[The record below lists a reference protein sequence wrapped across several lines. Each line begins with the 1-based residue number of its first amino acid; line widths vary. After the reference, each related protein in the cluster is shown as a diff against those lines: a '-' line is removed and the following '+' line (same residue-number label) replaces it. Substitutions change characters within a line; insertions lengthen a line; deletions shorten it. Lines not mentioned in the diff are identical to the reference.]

1 MRKPL
6 LAILSVICF
15 AILQPQL
22 LKGQGAT
29 QFQHDCAT
37 CHALPGS
44 GTGPVLSATVGLRR
58 SGWAPLV
65 GVMDQYGGYGF
76 TADIPAIGAYLDSLY
91 PIASPSALPGGAA
104 GSVYAP
110 VNFSGIGGTAPYT
123 FTASGL
129 PSGMSVSPSGVLG
142 GTPGS
147 GTQGTFNPLF
157 TVTDSTTLCVA
168 PFDSCPYVATF
179 RRSLTIG
186 PALRINSPSSLPTG
200 TTGVAYSAVTFTASG
215 GSGGGYTWS
224 ATGLPL
230 GMSIDPSSGAL
241 GGTPTGAG
249 FFNPQFTVTDSGST
263 IFSVHI
269 TLAIN
274 SVSSPLRFVSPLSL
288 AAGIIAVP
296 YGPVTFVASGGTGYA
311 WSATGLPPGI
321 GIDSSTGVLAGTPTA
336 LGTFNAQFVLTD
348 AANDTFTIIFP
359 LTINPP
365 NCNYALSAGGQ
376 VFPMAGGNGS
386 VDITTAA
393 GCAWNVIGAPA
404 WITLTSAMSGA
415 GSATVSYQVAPSPG
429 SRQTDT
435 IIIAGIPFRVDEQGN
450 IPGLNP
456 IGSLAHL
463 LAEENWT
470 TSLTLVNKGST
481 QAQARLSIFSDAIDG
496 GAIGPLQLPLLFPQ
510 QDALSGP
517 LLASSFDQ
525 TLGPNALSLV
535 TTAGPQT
542 PPVLVG
548 SVQLAATGPVDG
560 FAIFHQN
567 LTTQEA
573 VVPLETRNAS
583 SYLLAFDNTNGLVL
597 GVAVENVSAQDA
609 VIPVIIR
616 DDAGVM
622 ISAPGASISLAGD
635 GHTSF
640 VLSDPVSGFPITA
653 GKRGTIEFDTPAGG
667 QISVLG
673 LRFSPPNNALTTIP
687 ALANVGTGGGSIAH
701 VASGGDGWQTT
712 FVLVNTG
719 TSAAPMTLSFFND
732 VTGAPLSLPLSYPQ
746 FGGGTTT
753 YTPTILKTL
762 PAGAT
767 LVIASSGAPN
777 LLTGSAQLNTA
788 GHIGGFVIFRHN
800 NQEAVVPLESRNA
813 AAYMIAFDNTGGTAT
828 GIAVNAVSIKTVNI
842 PVIVRDDTGAQITT
856 DTLTLPANGHVAF
869 TLASQKYPATAN
881 IRGTIEFDTPAGAQI
896 GALGIRIPIGDAHA
910 YTTLPALAK

>member
-1 MRKPL
+1 MKPFF
-6 LAILSVICF
+6 AVLSFVCP

-22 LKGQGAT
+22 LEGQGAT

-44 GTGPVLSATVGLRR
+44 SSGPALSSTVGLRR

-65 GVMDQYGGYGF
+65 AAMDQDSGYEF

-104 GSVYAP
+104 GSAYAP
-110 VNFSGIGGTAPYT
+110 VTFSGIGGTAPYT

-179 RRSLTIG
+179 TRSLTIG
-186 PALRINSPSSLPTG
+186 PPLSISHPSSLPAG
-200 TTGVAYSAVTFTASG
+200 TTGGAYSAVTFTASG
-215 GSGGGYTWS
+215 GSGSGYTWS
-224 ATGLPL
+224 ATGLPH
-230 GMSIDPSSGAL
+230 GMSIDPSTGILA
-241 GGTPTGAG
+241 GTPTAAG
-249 FFNPQFTVTDSGST
+249 IFNPQFTVTDSGST
-263 IFSVHI
+263 PFSVYI

-274 SVSSPLRFVSPLSL
+274 SLSSPLRFVGPLSL
-288 AAGIIAVP
+288 SAGIIGIP
-296 YGPVTFVASGGTGYA
+296 YGPVTFTASGGTGFA
-311 WSATGLPPGI
+311 WLATGLPPGL
-321 GIDSSTGVLAGTPTA
+321 GIDASTGVLAGTPTA

-348 AANDTFTIIFP
+348 AASDTFTVNLP

-365 NCNYALSAGGQ
+365 NCTYALSAGGQ

-393 GCAWNVIGAPA
+393 GCAWSVIGAPA
-404 WITLTSAMSGA
+404 WITLTSAMSGT
-415 GSATVSYQVAPSPG
+415 GNGTVSYQVAPSPG

-435 IIIAGIPFRVDEQGN
+435 IIVAGILFRVDEQGN
-450 IPGLNP
+450 IPGLNL

-470 TSLTLVNKGST
+470 TSLTLVNKGAA
-481 QAQARLSIFSDAIDG
+481 QAQARLSIFSDASDG
-496 GAIGPLQLPLLFPQ
+496 DGIGPLQLPLLFPQ
-510 QDALSGP
+510 QQALSGP
-517 LLASSFDQ
+517 MLASSFDQ
-525 TLGPNALSLV
+525 SLAPNALALV
-535 TTAGPQT
+535 TTGGPQT

-548 SVQLAATGPVDG
+548 SAQLAATGPVDG
-560 FAIFHQN
+560 FAIFHQIA
-567 LTTQEA
+567 TTQEA

-597 GVAVENVSAQDA
+597 GVALENVSAQNA

-616 DDAGVM
+616 DSSGVV

-653 GKRGTIEFDTPAGG
+653 SISGTIEFDTPAGG

-701 VASGGDGWQTT
+701 FASGGDGWQTT

-719 TSAAPMTLSFFND
+719 TSAAPLTLSFFDD
-732 VTGAPLSLPLSYPQ
+732 VTGAPLSLPLSFPQ

-762 PAGAT
+762 TAGAT

-777 LLTGSAQLNTA
+777 LLTGSAQLNTT
-788 GHIGGFVIFRHN
+788 GHVGGFVIFRHN

-813 AAYMIAFDNTGGTAT
+813 GGYIIAFDNTGGTAT
-828 GIAVNAVSIKTVNI
+828 GIAVNAVSNGPVNI
-842 PVIVRDDTGAQITT
+842 PVIVRDDTGAQIAT
-856 DTLTLPANGHVAF
+856 DTLALAANGHLAF

-881 IRGTIEFDTPAGAQI
+881 IRGTIEFDTPNGAQI
-896 GALGIRIPIGDAHA
+896 GALGIRMPTGDAHA